1 MVRQFITLNN
11 SNYTGGNN
19 YSLRFPKTVSL
30 DKDTKLSLF
39 SFSMYNS
46 FYNISQKQYNNSNIT
61 FTWFD
66 GTIYNWIIPDG
77 YYSVGDL
84 NIWLQS
90 QFLINNLYCTN
101 SSNSQNIFFVAFKI
115 NSVLYKNEIDTN
127 YVPSSTN
134 ASLFGYVKPIGASW
148 NFPSVNTCITITINL
163 GLQKYFGITDRLSF
177 GQITPVQNVQYVSNI
192 CPTVSSVFSL
202 FITCNLIVSDFSQ
215 VANVF
220 CQIPI
225 KEKYGALIDYQ
236 SSMDAAINVQPGVYN
251 SITIGLWDQNNYPLQ
266 FQDDEIVIM
275 LVIDHK

>member
-19 YSLRFPKTVSL
+19 YTLRFPKTVSL

-66 GTIYNWIIPDG
+66 GTVYNWIIPDG

-101 SSNSQNIFFVAFKI
+101 SI
-115 NSVLYKNEIDTN
+115 
-127 YVPSSTN
+127 
-134 ASLFGYVKPIGASW
+134 
-148 NFPSVNTCITITINL
+148 
-163 GLQKYFGITDRLSF
+163 
-177 GQITPVQNVQYVSNI
+177 
-192 CPTVSSVFSL
+192 
-202 FITCNLIVSDFSQ
+202 
-215 VANVF
+215 
-220 CQIPI
+220 
-225 KEKYGALIDYQ
+225 
-236 SSMDAAINVQPGVYN
+236 
-251 SITIGLWDQNNYPLQ
+251 
-266 FQDDEIVIM
+266 
-275 LVIDHK
+275 

>member
-19 YSLRFPKTVSL
+19 YTLRFPKTVSL

-66 GTIYNWIIPDG
+66 GTVYNWIIPDG

-134 ASLFGYVKPIGASW
+134 ASLFGYVKPIGVSW

-163 GLQKYFGITDRLSF
+163 GLQKYFGITDRLNF
-177 GQITPVQNVQYVSNI
+177 GPIIPVQNVQYVSNI

-202 FITCNLIVSDFSQ
+202 FITCNLIVSDFTQ

-275 LVIDHK
+275 LVIDHQ